1 MTIFTPVSELSVQP
15 KGNVK
20 PGQALFESGLILDGD
35 PGNSIG
41 LVAQEVYKIIHN
53 QQEAASQQQIMLEL
67 LELEVEQLKREK
79 NKDQL

>member
-1 MTIFTPVSELSVQP
+1 
-15 KGNVK
+15 VK